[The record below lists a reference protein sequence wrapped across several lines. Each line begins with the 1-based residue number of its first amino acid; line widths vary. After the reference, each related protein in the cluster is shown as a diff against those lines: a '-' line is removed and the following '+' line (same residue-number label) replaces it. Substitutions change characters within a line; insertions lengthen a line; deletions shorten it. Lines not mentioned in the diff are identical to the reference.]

1 MNTSYLAY
9 SKQILEKVSFDKYL
23 FEKELHKA
31 IENLPEVELADL
43 YNWCI
48 AAFGSDYSIIIQQ
61 CFNM

>member
-1 MNTSYLAY
+1 MNTTYLAY

-31 IENLPEVELADL
+31 IEILPEVEISEL

-48 AAFGSDYSIIIQQ
+48 TAFGSDYLSIIQQ
-61 CFNM
+61 SFNL

>member
-1 MNTSYLAY
+1 MNTTYLAY

-31 IENLPEVELADL
+31 IESLPEVELAEL

-48 AAFGSDYSIIIQQ
+48 TAFGTDYAMIIHQ
-61 CFNM
+61 CFNL